1 MMKINNF
8 QMPES
13 IVKEES
19 SYSDTFG
26 RFIFQPL
33 ERGYGVTLGNSLRR
47 ILISSL
53 PGSAII
59 AIRIN
64 DAPHEFTTLK
74 GVVEDLSE
82 IILNLKEVR
91 FKDLTGKSSKIE
103 FNLKGPHKFTA
114 KDIQNHTADFQVLN
128 PDKYIATLNKDA
140 NLSIELRM
148 GTGVGY
154 VPSEDNKQAALPL
167 EFIYMDS
174 VFSPI
179 RNANYYIE
187 NTRVGKRTDYEK
199 LVLEIT
205 TDGSTNP
212 EDALVFAAKLLQE
225 HIQLFLNLN
234 PQEITKKEEPVK
246 TEKDEEHEMIRKI
259 LIMPVDELDLSVRS
273 QNCLRSANIKTIADL
288 VSKNESEM
296 LHYRNFGRKSLAELG
311 ELIENFGLTFGMDVD
326 KYLKEEPV
334 S

>member
-8 QMPES
+8 QMPET

-26 RFIFQPL
+26 RFIVQPL

-53 PGSAII
+53 PGRAII

-91 FKDLTGKSSKIE
+91 FKDITGKSSKIE

-114 KDIQNHTADFQVLN
+114 KDLQDHTSDFEILN
-128 PDKYIATLNKDA
+128 PEKYIATLNKDA
-140 NLSIELRM
+140 NLNIELRM

-154 VPSEDNKQAALPL
+154 VPSEDNKQANLPL
-167 EFIYMDS
+167 EFIAMDS
-174 VFSPI
+174 IFSPVKL
-179 RNANYYIE
+179 ANYIIE

-199 LVLEIT
+199 LILEIS
-205 TDGSTNP
+205 TDGSITP
-212 EDALVFAAKLLQE
+212 EDALVYSAKLMQE

-234 PQEITKKEEPVK
+234 PQHIEKKEEPVK

-288 VSKNESEM
+288 VGKNEGEM